1 MSDLGENPANDVLTF
16 YAGHL
21 GSRYMPSGGRDT
33 PGTLYAIAIIF
44 TLLAVAATAL
54 RFYARSIK
62 KVGRSWDDYAVLPA
76 LVCTI
81 ATAIIVIIGVAV
93 GDLGRHTENVM
104 VQNPQNLEEW
114 AAVPI
119 LTKRT
124 VIFWKVS
131 PVFACMAMKLS
142 DQDAKQ
148 AVFATQLTQVLA
160 FGFTKLAVLLFY
172 QRIFQGRW
180 IQRAIWAMVAVDF
193 VWTVGFFFAFLL
205 QCYPFRISWTGLG
218 FKEGYCVNTN
228 RLLFAHMWSDIAT
241 NNLGH
246 ADVPT
251 AQNFSNLLIW
261 ISTVASG
268 IAKLVIYY
276 NIYYLARNNLGIE
289 PTDPI
294 LDVSYLQTPLVYWP
308 MIESATGIV
317 GACLPLLRPLFAG
330 AASRGF
336 MRDLQSVDIPT
347 SERSDTLWDKSGL
360 SGPSDGWNSSVST
373 VRWGSDSLPVGELG
387 EKRLPSL
394 PTSSLNMLRD
404 APSEGRWAKGPRV
417 HHAMV

>member
-1 MSDLGENPANDVLTF
+1 MSDLGENPANDVLTY

-21 GSRYMPSGGRDT
+21 GERYMPTGGRDT

-44 TLLAVAATAL
+44 TLLAIAATIL

-76 LVCTI
+76 LACTI
-81 ATAIIVIIGVAV
+81 ATAIIVIIGVAI

-104 VQNPQNLEEW
+104 VENPENPGEW
-114 AAVPI
+114 AAAPI

-124 VIFWKVS
+124 TIFWK
-131 PVFACMAMKLS
+131 
-142 DQDAKQ
+142 
-148 AVFATQLTQVLA
+148 AVYATLLTQVLA

-180 IQRAIWAMVAVDF
+180 IQRAIWVMVAVDF
-193 VWTVGFFFAFLL
+193 VWTVGFFFSFLL
-205 QCYPFRISWTGLG
+205 QCYPFRINWTGLA
-218 FKEGYCVNTN
+218 FVEDYCVDTN
-228 RLLFAHMWSDIAT
+228 SLLFAHMWSDIIT
-241 NNLGH
+241 NIIILSLPVPAIWAMQMSVRRKISVCGIFLLG
-246 ADVPT
+246 A
-251 AQNFSNLLIW
+251 F
-261 ISTVASG
+261 TVASG

-276 NIYYLARNNLGIE
+276 NVNYLLKNNLGIE

-294 LDVSYLQTPLVYWP
+294 LDVSYMQTPLVYWP

-317 GACLPLLRPLFAG
+317 AACLPLLRPLFAG

-373 VRWGSDSLPVGELG
+373 VRWGSDSLPVGEQG